1 MLKNQ
6 VVIYDHD
13 IFFGHIRMVPD
24 MPGQAKP

>member
-13 IFFGHIRMVPD
+13 IFFGHIRMVPH